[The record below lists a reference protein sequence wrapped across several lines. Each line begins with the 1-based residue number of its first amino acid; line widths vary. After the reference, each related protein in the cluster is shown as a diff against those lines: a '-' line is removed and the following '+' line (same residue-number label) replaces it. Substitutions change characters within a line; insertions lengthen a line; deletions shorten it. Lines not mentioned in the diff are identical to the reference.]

1 MLPPQTGGG
10 CRATNYV
17 AFIRK
22 ALAEA
27 GYAYVPVVPI
37 SAQGFEKHPGFNLDL
52 PILHRA
58 IQAFVYGDVLM
69 RCLYK
74 TRPYEDEKGAANA
87 LYEKWT
93 NICESNMQRADFETF
108 AHTCRDIVRDF
119 DQLPIT
125 PKNKPKVG
133 IVGEILV
140 KYHPDANNH
149 LVDILE
155 AEGAEA
161 VCPDILGFFLY
172 SLSDSEFGYT
182 RLGTSLKAMLIAKS
196 AIKVIEYYQK
206 PACDAL
212 RQSKRFT
219 APLDIHA
226 MMELTKPVLQLGN
239 STGEGW
245 FLTAEMIELI
255 HDGVKNILCIQPF
268 ACLPNHVTGKGMIKR
283 LRELHPDANIA
294 PIDYDPGA
302 SEVNQLNRIKLMLS
316 VAFKNIYKDKPPIID
331 FVCDESAAV

>member
-1 MLPPQTGGG
+1 M
-10 CRATNYV
+10 
-17 AFIRK
+17 K
-22 ALAEA
+22 
-27 GYAYVPVVPI
+27 
-37 SAQGFEKHPGFNLDL
+37 
-52 PILHRA
+52 
-58 IQAFVYGDVLM
+58 
-69 RCLYK
+69 
-74 TRPYEDEKGAANA
+74 
-87 LYEKWT
+87 
-93 NICESNMQRADFETF
+93 
-108 AHTCRDIVRDF
+108 RDF

-331 FVCDESAAV
+331 FVCDESAAG